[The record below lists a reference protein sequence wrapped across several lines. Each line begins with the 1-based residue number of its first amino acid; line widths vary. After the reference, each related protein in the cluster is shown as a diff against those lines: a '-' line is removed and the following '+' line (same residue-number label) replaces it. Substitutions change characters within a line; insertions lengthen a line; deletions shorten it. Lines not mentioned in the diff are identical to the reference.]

1 MDPKALVKEAARLQE
16 KLEGLDVAVK
26 DFETKKLN
34 LEKDIQVLNSKK
46 SDLEGQVKDLDRV
59 INEHIEKATKEAK
72 EKLAESNQL
81 VSDQLA
87 TLSEKRSALD
97 SEINKA
103 KAKNVELD
111 QIIRKNKEAGET
123 TFRNMKEV
131 EALRDKLSKIFNF
144 IKENLL

>member
-103 KAKNVELD
+103 KAKSVELD

>member
-87 TLSEKRSALD
+87 TLSEKRTALD

-103 KAKNVELD
+103 KAKSVELD